1 MSNILFTLLL
11 VLSLGDFISSQDV
24 SFATAGLVNYKLQ
37 KLKFSCSPSAQSLWN
52 GITHITISQN
62 SSSGFQDIVS
72 VVFDF
77 KTLKNVTIWK
87 KTSWRNRATIIR
99 EYVAPVTTN
108 TGLEFDIPAEQ
119 VQCSDEGTYR
129 CKIIGSS
136 TNNNQPIDI
145 DKFGTVQL
153 SVKPTAIDQMT
164 VSPQQPEGIYTP
176 YTLVQL
182 MCTGE
187 VGNPAQF
194 LRWCYRRPTDQSFL
208 GWYDNTNID
217 PGTEFLQD
225 CMYRRTSTLR
235 YNVSAA
241 DEYTEF
247 RCETGG
253 DSNVCNRPSS
263 ISTNVTIFRYTA
275 PTRDPQGPGDTVDA
289 GTIAGAI
296 IGSFVGI
303 ILIVVIVYFVAFRKK
318 NEGETYRTKE
328 ENGRTG
334 SAPIDN
340 TVYSVPNKE
349 QRHGDR
355 DRCDENLISQQ
366 PPPPPR
372 PHKQELH
379 YAELDIAS
387 NPPGIPPPKPLKPKP
402 KPRTKKGEPPTEYAV
417 VKFV

>member
-11 VLSLGDFISSQDV
+11 VLSLGEFISSQDV
-24 SFATAGLVNYKLQ
+24 SFATAGLVNYKLE
-37 KLKFSCSPSAQSLWN
+37 KLKFSCSPTAISSWN
-52 GITHITISQN
+52 GVTHISISQN

-72 VVFDF
+72 VIYDF
-77 KTLKNVTIWK
+77 KMSKNTTIWK
-87 KTSWRNRATIIR
+87 KPSWSSRATIIR

-108 TGLEFDIPAEQ
+108 TGLEFDIPADR

-129 CKIIGSS
+129 CKIIGISIS
-136 TNNNQPIDI
+136 NLPVDI
-145 DKFGTVQL
+145 NKFGTVQL
-153 SVKPTAIDQMT
+153 SVKPTAIEQMT
-164 VSPQQPEGIYTP
+164 VSPQQPEGIYNP

-187 VGNPAQF
+187 VGNPAQL
-194 LRWCYRRPTDQSFL
+194 LRWCYRRPNDQNFL
-208 GWYDNTNID
+208 GWYDSSNIE

-253 DSNVCNRPSS
+253 DSTLCNHPTS

-275 PTRDPQGPGDTVDA
+275 PTRNTQDSENTANGGV
-289 GTIAGAI
+289 IAGAV

-328 ENGRTG
+328 ENG
-334 SAPIDN
+334 
-340 TVYSVPNKE
+340 
-349 QRHGDR
+349 
-355 DRCDENLISQQ
+355 
-366 PPPPPR
+366 
-372 PHKQELH
+372 
-379 YAELDIAS
+379 
-387 NPPGIPPPKPLKPKP
+387 
-402 KPRTKKGEPPTEYAV
+402 
-417 VKFV
+417 